1 MHRKLK
7 IVNRKLKIENRL
19 KGITLTEVVVAS
31 GLLIVAI
38 VPILKALTTAHTTG
52 RIIERRTQSLML
64 AQGELDRIKAES
76 IYYYGRS
83 FAQSSS
89 PLDDAYLCTVTD
101 DTDSPNLRTISVSVG
116 YDHDGNS
123 NLASDEVEVTLTT
136 YIARRWPGP

>member
-31 GLLIVAI
+31 GLLIIAV

-52 RIIERRTQSLML
+52 RTIERKTQSLML

-83 FAQSSS
+83 FAQSSTA
-89 PLDDAYLCTVTD
+89 LAGAYLCTVED
-101 DTDSPNLRTISVSVG
+101 DADPNLRTISVLVG
-116 YDHDGNS
+116 YDLDGNS

-136 YIARRWPGP
+136 YLARRWPGT

>member
-64 AQGELDRIKAES
+64 AQGELDQIKAES
-76 IYYYGRS
+76 IYYYDRS
-83 FAQSSS
+83 YAQSSTA
-89 PLDDAYLCTVTD
+89 LGGAYLCTIED
-101 DTDSPNLRTISVSVG
+101 DVDPNLRTVSVSVG

>member
-1 MHRKLK
+1 MHRRLK

-64 AQGELDRIKAES
+64 AQGELDQIKAES
-76 IYYYGRS
+76 IYYYDRS
-83 FAQSSS
+83 YAQSSTA
-89 PLDDAYLCTVTD
+89 LGGAYLCTIED
-101 DTDSPNLRTISVSVG
+101 DVDPNLRTVSVSVG